1 MTELI
6 SLSEHQTID
15 LGIAISHTLL
25 DERKSSGIVIFLRGD
40 LGAGKTTLTKGIMKG
55 LGYSGMV
62 KSPTFNL
69 IEQHETENL
78 TIYHFDLYRLRDSQ
92 ELIEIGISE
101 YLEEDNSVSI
111 FEWPENFQSVL
122 PFPELDIKIEHA
134 DEMNEHKRIFNIES
148 VFNLKL

>member
-69 IEQHETENL
+69 IEQN
-78 TIYHFDLYRLRDSQ
+78 
-92 ELIEIGISE
+92 
-101 YLEEDNSVSI
+101 
-111 FEWPENFQSVL
+111 
-122 PFPELDIKIEHA
+122 
-134 DEMNEHKRIFNIES
+134 
-148 VFNLKL
+148 